1 MADRAE
7 QRVKESY
14 RALSGTDKAAIFLLS
29 LEPESSSSLLEKMED
44 DEIRD
49 LTIAMSNLGSIEAGL
64 VEQLFV
70 EFAESLTQT
79 ASLLGTQDTME
90 RFLLNSMDPDKAS
103 EILDE
108 IRGPAGRTIWEKLYN
123 VNEQVLANYLKNEYP
138 QTVAVVLSK
147 IKSDH
152 AARVLS
158 VLPEGFANEVIQRLL
173 RMETVQREILDG
185 IERTMRTEFM
195 SSLGQQQRRDSH
207 EQMAEIINALD
218 SATGD
223 RFMTALEERSKESA
237 EKINNLL
244 FTFEDLSRLD
254 PAGVQVLLRQV
265 ENDQL
270 ALALKGASEDMRNLI
285 FTNMSE
291 RAGKIMEEDM
301 EALGGVRSKEVE
313 EARTAVMDLAKSLS
327 EEGEL
332 VLPGGGDDDEL
343 MY

>member
-1 MADRAE
+1 MADRAD
-7 QRVKESY
+7 QRIKEGY

-49 LTIAMSNLGSIEAGL
+49 LTIAMSNLGQIEAGV

-147 IKSDH
+147 IRSDH

-223 RFMTALEERSKESA
+223 RFMAALAERSQESA

-254 PAGVQVLLRQV
+254 PSGVQVLLRQV

-270 ALALKGASEDMRNLI
+270 ALALKGASEDMKNLI

-291 RAGKIMEEDM
+291 RASKIMEEDM
-301 EALGGVRSKEVE
+301 EALGGVRIKEVE

-332 VLPGGGDDDEL
+332 VLPGGGDEDEL

>member
-64 VEQLFV
+64 VEQLFI